1 MRVNW
6 IAVALVLVG
15 ALLVAGLTWWQGP
28 FVSLAIVLGLLVV
41 LALFLLFVA
50 KTGPGQRLG
59 ASLGRR
65 LGKTRAGRRLASA
78 QLRAEAKRKGIATTD
93 PFGRELSDIEL
104 HLELVDNEETRAIK
118 RQLKALPPQQR
129 GQALRM
135 MQRQA
140 EEAARTG
147 VTPQAVEMPARPG
160 VSGRPITRP
169 PRTSK
174 RKKR

>member
-1 MRVNW
+1 MRPNW
-6 IAVALVLVG
+6 IAIAVAAVA
-15 ALLVAGLTWWQGP
+15 ALFVAGLTWLAGP
-28 FVSLAIVLGLLVV
+28 FVALAIVLGVLVV
-41 LALFLLFVA
+41 VALFLLFLA
-50 KTGPGQRLG
+50 KAPPGQRL
-59 ASLGRR
+59 AAKLGRR
-65 LGKTRAGRRLASA
+65 IGKTSAGRRMASA
-78 QLRAEAKRKGIATTD
+78 QLRAEAKRKGIATSD
-93 PFGRELSDIEL
+93 PFGRPLSDIEL

-118 RQLKALPPQQR
+118 RQLKALPPAQR

-147 VTPQAVEMPARPG
+147 VPPQPMEMPARPG